1 MNGCALAE
9 LMSAMAEGALHEAKD
24 KVDSLEQT
32 MTDTSSIEAQ
42 TSLEHIDSQLAH
54 AGWSLNRRTLVGEL
68 LLKTT
73 DSDCAFAHEQ
83 LADYVLLDS
92 DGKPIAV
99 VEAKRSVHDELA
111 GKRQA
116 AEYADAIKGKFGSDP
131 FIFLTNG
138 KEIQFWDRERSSP
151 RKISGFLTRDDL
163 ERLRHQRQFAQ
174 PLDGV
179 TINAGIAGRD
189 YQNEAIR
196 RVTEGVDVSKRKFL
210 LVMATGTG
218 KTRTAIALVDTL
230 LRAKR
235 MQRVLF
241 LADRRELVRQAM
253 SEFKS
258 HLPNESLARI
268 EAGDTSGA
276 RIQFSTYP
284 SMMQVYSRLSVG
296 YYDLII
302 ADESHRSIYLR
313 YKAIFDH
320 FDAIQLGLTATPT
333 DYIDHNT
340 FELFGCDDGTPSYYY
355 SYEQAI
361 ADRYLVNYRVLD
373 AQTKFQLQGIQGG
386 ALSESL
392 KQMARDQGVE
402 FDELNFDGSNIEK
415 GVNNQ
420 GTNDAIVREF
430 MDKSRKDVRGL
441 PHKSIIFAVSH
452 AHAKRLYE
460 SFNRLCPE
468 LQHQG
473 MAEVIDSQTERA
485 EATLDDFKYRT
496 MPRVAI
502 SVDMLDTGLDVPS
515 IQNLVFAKPVLSKVK
530 FWQMIGRGTR
540 LHSDKVTGEIKTDFL
555 IIDHWKN
562 FAYFKLKP
570 DGEVDHP
577 SEPLPVRL
585 FRLRLEKWQLLHA
598 QVQSTQTAVAD
609 LRAMLQAL
617 PRQSINVHPH
627 LFELDVMMRQWPVP
641 DQSVIVYLSQTI
653 APLMRLAPLA
663 GLDELQ
669 FCIWC
674 ERLSLS
680 WLKGKTDEQ
689 IKISERIQEAVSS
702 LAGNIPAVERVAEHR
717 VRVQSVGFWQYLDMS
732 RLDTLQAVF
741 APLMRYRISTPSNT
755 VQIDLPDSIT
765 QRSWIIY
772 GPTGEGAFAESY
784 REQVEALVRRLSE
797 QLPALAKLKCGES
810 LADEELER
818 ISTTL
823 NQTDLFVTEGT
834 LRKAFDAPAASLVDF
849 LRHMLC
855 EGSHLPNRAERI
867 KAAFDAFVAAHGYL
881 RANQLN
887 FLRAVKAAVLRHGR
901 VTRAALNEP
910 PLSRVGRVET
920 LFPSQD
926 IDELINLANQ
936 LLDEAA

>member
-1 MNGCALAE
+1 
-9 LMSAMAEGALHEAKD
+9 
-24 KVDSLEQT
+24 
-32 MTDTSSIEAQ
+32 MTPSRNEAQ
-42 TSLEHIDSQLAH
+42 TRTEIIDSQLAH
-54 AGWSLNRRTLVGEL
+54 AGWSRNRRTLVEEF
-68 LLKTT
+68 LLKTAEP
-73 DSDCAFAHEQ
+73 DSAYGNEQ
-83 LADYVLLDS
+83 FADYVLLGS

-99 VEAKRSVHDELA
+99 VEAKRSSRDELA

-116 AEYADAIKGKFGSDP
+116 ADYADAIKAKFGSDP

-138 KEIQFWDRERSSP
+138 KEIQFWDRERYAP
-151 RKISGFLTRDDL
+151 RKVSGFYTRDDL

-174 PLDGV
+174 PLSTV
-179 TINAGIAGRD
+179 TINADVAGRD

-196 RVTEGVDVSKRKFL
+196 RVTEGVDAANRKFL

-218 KTRTAIALVDTL
+218 KTRTTIALVDTL
-230 LRAKR
+230 LRSKR
-235 MQRVLF
+235 VQRVLF

-268 EAGDTSGA
+268 ESGETSGA

-296 YYDLII
+296 YYDLIV
-302 ADESHRSIYLR
+302 ADESHRSIYQR

-340 FELFGCDDGTPSYYY
+340 FELFDCGDGAPSYYY

-361 ADRYLVNYRVLD
+361 ADQNLVNYRVLD
-373 AQTKFQLQGIQGG
+373 AQTNFQLQGIQGD
-386 ALSESL
+386 ALPEPL
-392 KQMARDQGVE
+392 KQMARDQGVGL
-402 FDELNFDGSNIEK
+402 DELNFDGSDIEK
-415 GVNNQ
+415 GIINQ
-420 GTNDAIVREF
+420 GTNDAMVREF
-430 MDKSRKDVRGL
+430 MDKCRIDDRGL

-460 SFNRLCPE
+460 SFNRLYPE
-468 LQHQG
+468 LQRQG
-473 MAEVIDSQTERA
+473 MAEIIDSHMERA
-485 EATLDDFKYRT
+485 DATLDDFKYRT
-496 MPRVAI
+496 MPRIAI
-502 SVDMLDTGLDVPS
+502 SVDMLDTGVDVPA
-515 IQNLVFAKPVLSKVK
+515 IQNLVFAKPVFSKVK

-540 LHSDKVTGEIKTDFL
+540 LHTDKTTGKIKKDFQ

-570 DGEVDHP
+570 DGEVDHL

-598 QVQSTQTAVAD
+598 QQQDTQTAIAD
-609 LRAMLQAL
+609 LLAMLQAL
-617 PRQSINVHPH
+617 PRHSINVRPYWD
-627 LFELDVMMRQWPVP
+627 ELDALAQQWPAP
-641 DQSVIVYLSQTI
+641 SQSTIEHLSKTI

-669 FCIWC
+669 FRIWC
-674 ERLSLS
+674 ESLTVA
-680 WLKGKTDEQ
+680 WLKGDTTEQ
-689 IKISERIQEAVSS
+689 TKVRERIQEAVAS
-702 LAGNIPAVERVAEHR
+702 LAENIPEVQRVAEQR
-717 VRVQSVGFWQYLDMS
+717 AWVQSAGFWQH
-732 RLDTLQAVF
+732 LDTARLITLQSVF
-741 APLMRYRISTPSNT
+741 APLMRYRTSTPGHT
-755 VQIDLPDSIT
+755 VEINLPDSIT

-784 REQVEALVRRLSE
+784 REQVEALVRRMAD
-797 QLPALAKLKCGES
+797 QLPELAKLKQGEH
-810 LADEELER
+810 LGDDELER
-818 ISTTL
+818 ISDTL
-823 NQTDLFVTEGT
+823 NQADLFVTEDT
-834 LRKAFDAPAASLVDF
+834 LRRAFEAPAASLADF

-855 EGSHLPNRAERI
+855 EGAHLPNREQRI
-867 KAAFDAFVAAHGYL
+867 NAAFDAFIAAHGYL

-901 VTRAALNEP
+901 ITRAALSEP

-920 LFPSQD
+920 LFPPQD
-926 IDELINLANQ
+926 IDELIDLANQ